1 MKFKLGD
8 KVIAKEGRPANPF
21 EPDATPSKEPFIG
34 TVVQTNENEENPIY
48 MVSSLA
54 SSTKEGNGVFIVFP
68 EDKLELYTE
77 E

>member
-21 EPDATPSKEPFIG
+21 EPNATPNKEPFVG
-34 TVVQTNENEENPIY
+34 TVVQTNENKENPLY

-54 SSTKEGNGVFIVFP
+54 SSTEEGNGVFIAFP
-68 EDKLELYTE
+68 EDKLEAYIE